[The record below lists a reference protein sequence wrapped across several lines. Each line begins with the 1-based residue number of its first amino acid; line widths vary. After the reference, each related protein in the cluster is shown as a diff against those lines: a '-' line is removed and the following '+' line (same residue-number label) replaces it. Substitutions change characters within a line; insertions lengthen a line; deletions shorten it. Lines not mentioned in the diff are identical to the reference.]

1 MKMAKASFK
10 ETMKKLLLAMKEDIL
25 VGISN
30 GIKSE
35 SDYTKREIGDIH
47 DISSSERDRELSL
60 ILGDRDREKLA
71 RIESALLRIEEDIY
85 GFCEEC
91 GEKIA
96 DGRLKILPFTTV
108 CVECKSKDEKE
119 QSLKKTYV
127 EEDLPTQSDVTSF
140 EEEE

>member
-1 MKMAKASFK
+1 MAKASFK
-10 ETMKKLLLAMKEDIL
+10 ESMKRTLIKMKKDIL
-25 VGISN
+25 IGISD

-35 SDYTKREIGDIH
+35 SDHTKREVGDVH
-47 DISSSERDRELSL
+47 DVASSERDRELSL
-60 ILGDRDREKLA
+60 ILGDRDRGKLA
-71 RIESALLRIEEDIY
+71 NIESALSRIEDDSY

-108 CVECKSKDEKE
+108 CVECKSKDERE
-119 QSLKKTYV
+119 RGSRKTY
-127 EEDLPTQSDVTSF
+127 EEQELPAQSEIPSL